1 MIELNNYNAL
11 IFCANAAFDDYCAE
25 NNITSPLVLEN
36 EIWRKYNKWIKN
48 GSGERWR
55 MPIIMAEDYSEED
68 KEKLKQIK
76 EYEKTYNK
84 QKNNFILNYF
94 IKYGQ
99 YQDII
104 KYQEDFNL
112 PFDLIKDIRPC
123 DDINKQCSFECFC
136 FGHCDKE
143 ENKNES

>member
-11 IFCANAAFDDYCAE
+11 IFCANDAFDNYCAE
-25 NNITSPLVLEN
+25 NNIRSPLVLRN
-36 EIWRKYNKWIKN
+36 EVWKKYNKWVIDD
-48 GSGERWR
+48 GGRR
-55 MPIIMAEDYSEED
+55 YMPITMEEDYHKED

-76 EYEKTYNK
+76 EYEKTYIK
-84 QKNNFILNYF
+84 RKNNFMLNYF
-94 IKYGQ
+94 IEHGR

-123 DDINKQCSFECFC
+123 DDIDKQCSFDCPC

-143 ENKNES
+143 ENKNEF